1 MNCKVFENQVW
12 SYLEGKLETSVA
24 RSMEAH
30 AQVCEQCRHAMSAAK
45 ATLSGVSTM
54 PRFSLPSNFAS
65 QLHAR
70 LAEQEAPS
78 TRPLTGW
85 ARWRQSLLGGR
96 RALSFSFV
104 PVISLLIVA
113 FGWFAWNERDPLP
126 NHIAKNTPRVEQTLS
141 DEYAQA
147 CLQIH
152 EQMTVSE
159 LAGDPTTDYLLM
171 TSSRH

>member
-12 SYLEGKLETSVA
+12 SFLEGKLETSDA

-70 LAEQEAPS
+70 LAEQEAS
-78 TRPLTGW
+78 FSQPLTGW